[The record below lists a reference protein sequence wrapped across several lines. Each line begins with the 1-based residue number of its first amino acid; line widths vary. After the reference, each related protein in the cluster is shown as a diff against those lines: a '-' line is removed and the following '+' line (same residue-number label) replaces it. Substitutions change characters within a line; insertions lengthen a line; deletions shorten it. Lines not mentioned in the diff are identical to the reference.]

1 MGARC
6 EGGSTLA
13 LEPSCLGEGGGEAG
27 REMAGKAAPKHH
39 VPASRSLA
47 GDSGPWG
54 QLMPGPGRQ
63 RGREGAVASE
73 VGSL

>member
-27 REMAGKAAPKHH
+27 REMAGKAAPRHH
-39 VPASRSLA
+39 VPASRCPGWRQWA
-47 GDSGPWG
+47 MGPTHARAW
-54 QLMPGPGRQ
+54 QAEGPG
-63 RGREGAVASE
+63 GA
-73 VGSL
+73 GGL